1 MEDCMSVSIL
11 DFEKAYDRVLEKGY
25 AFIDGIDPDKLY
37 LFNCTYIGLPE
48 KVMDDWKISRDGTVY
63 AYREGDI
70 VSVDRDEIQWIF
82 SDYID
87 IYDEKQF
94 QDLVSMIRFLVESS
108 GSMRFSDEDTKS
120 EYKFLKVDGGKEI
133 RAVRKLADKS
143 QWIYTMSNESLADY
157 IHDEYKKGHFRFYS
171 FDGGLTHISL

>member
-1 MEDCMSVSIL
+1 MSVSIL

-37 LFNCTYIGLPE
+37 LFNCTYMGLPE
-48 KVMDDWKISRDGTVY
+48 KVMDDYGISRDGTVY

-87 IYDEKQF
+87 IHDEKQF
-94 QDLVSMIRFLVESS
+94 RDFIGAIRFSLESY
-108 GSMRFSDEDTKS
+108 GSMLFTDENTKS
-120 EYKFLKVDGGKEI
+120 EYKFLRVDGGKEI
-133 RAVRKLADKS
+133 RAVRKLADRS

-157 IHDEYKKGHFRFYS
+157 LHDEYKKGHFRFYS
-171 FDGGLTHISL
+171 FDGGLTHIIL

>member
-25 AFIDGIDPDKLY
+25 AFIDGIDPAKLY

-48 KVMDDWKISRDGTVY
+48 KVMDDWGISRDGTVY

-87 IYDEKQF
+87 IHDEKQF
-94 QDLVSMIRFLVESS
+94 QDLISTIRFLVESG
-108 GSMRFSDEDTKS
+108 GSMRFSDANTGTKY
-120 EYKFLKVDGGKEI
+120 EFLKVDEGKEI
-133 RAVRKLADKS
+133 RAVRKLADRS
-143 QWIYTMSNESLADY
+143 QWIYTMFNETLPEY
-157 IHDEYKKGHFRFYS
+157 VHDEYKKGHFRFYS